1 MPEPRVVD
9 EIQSTLDP
17 ETLDPRRVLVVGA
30 RPSQAVVSL
39 TWEQFRDSE
48 ANIADYSVVVL
59 VLDSYDL
66 PGADINFVAS
76 ALSQRYDR
84 FMAGPQTELVIV
96 GWNPRVGKLISGLG
110 LGLAFEAETGD
121 YITNPEPEFATYLG
135 LVDRYSFLIRLAESR
150 VSASASPL
158 LMAAGRDM
166 LGVAYEATN
175 SSRVVILP
183 GPTKRSLD
191 EGIEVLLSENYGI
204 KHGPTP
210 EPEWLS
216 EITLPEE
223 EGLRTELDQ
232 VVAELEPLS
241 MRKSEIGASLAV
253 TRRPLGI
260 LYETGEPLETL
271 VRDVLLGLG
280 ATGQDHED
288 VGSHDGEFLTPNG
301 TKIVIEVKGVSGS
314 LKLEHS
320 RQLTDWVSTAAF
332 VAEDAEPE
340 PVKGLLIGN
349 AFKATP
355 LDERAAD
362 DFTVAC
368 VVHAQRE
375 GHCLITTTQLLDA
388 LREVQE
394 RTFDPAGWWEAVE
407 NTSGLFELP

>member
-1 MPEPRVVD
+1 
-9 EIQSTLDP
+9 
-17 ETLDPRRVLVVGA
+17 
-30 RPSQAVVSL
+30 
-39 TWEQFRDSE
+39 
-48 ANIADYSVVVL
+48 
-59 VLDSYDL
+59 
-66 PGADINFVAS
+66 
-76 ALSQRYDR
+76 
-84 FMAGPQTELVIV
+84 MAGPQTELVIV